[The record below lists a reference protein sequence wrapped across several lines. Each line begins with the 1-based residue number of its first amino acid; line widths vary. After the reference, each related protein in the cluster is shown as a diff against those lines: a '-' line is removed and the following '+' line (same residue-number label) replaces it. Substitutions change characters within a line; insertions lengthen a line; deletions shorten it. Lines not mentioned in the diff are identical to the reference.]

1 MKLQAYLL
9 EMTGLRRSQARCSIC
24 ATSSPD
30 GGLRGTEGMICLA
43 CSILGELGIASSTS
57 SQSLR
62 PARSPRQVPKAPAFR
77 HRPV

>member
-9 EMTGLRRSQARCSIC
+9 EVSGLRRSQARCSIC

-43 CSILGELGIASSTS
+43 CSILGELGMASSTS

-62 PARSPRQVPKAPAFR
+62 PARSPRQGTKAPAFR